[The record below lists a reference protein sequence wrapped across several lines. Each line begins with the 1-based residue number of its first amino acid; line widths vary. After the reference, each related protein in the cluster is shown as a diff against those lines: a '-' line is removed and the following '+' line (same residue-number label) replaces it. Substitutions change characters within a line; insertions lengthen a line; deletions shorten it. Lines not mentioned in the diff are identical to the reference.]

1 MYRGLYMKDNLLNR
15 IVVEMK
21 AEYLKAMNIDITED
35 NDLMIAYSDLTVWY
49 YNRDRQS
56 ALSEIKRVWEQ
67 VSSNKLGTK
76 SL

>member
-1 MYRGLYMKDNLLNR
+1 MKDNLLNR

-56 ALSEIKRVWEQ
+56 ALSEIKRVWDQ
-67 VSSNKLGTK
+67 VGSNKLGTK